1 MCVVGRGE
9 WGEERGEGGGGVG
22 ECVRGGGEGGA
33 VARTREEDEEDWKM
47 FNIISSSRSLPCSSS
62 LEESIEKTRK

>member
-1 MCVVGRGE
+1 MWEGAGSGGKRGE
-9 WGEERGEGGGGVG
+9 MEEEGWGSV
-22 ECVRGGGEGGA
+22 CVGGGEGGA